1 MQPDHDS
8 KFRDL
13 IVSGVN
19 DLWEVENDG
28 GQSQSE
34 QNESVFVRPPSSYRQ
49 AFGDK
54 PIRLGMIEFRIL
66 LFLASRPYH
75 AFTPRQI
82 ADAATTETVAIT
94 KDEVDAHIAAL
105 RDQLGVLHDFV
116 QSVPHV
122 GYRYKA

>member
-1 MQPDHDS
+1 MQPDPDS
-8 KFRDL
+8 NLPVSNFRDL
-13 IVSGVN
+13 IVGGVN
-19 DLWEVENDG
+19 DSWELETQG
-28 GQSQSE
+28 G
-34 QNESVFVRPPSSYRQ
+34 QNESVLVRPPTSYRH

-54 PIRLGMIEFRIL
+54 PIRLGNVEFRIL

-75 AFTPRQI
+75 AFTRRQI

-94 KDEVDAHIAAL
+94 KDAVDAHIAAL

-116 QSVPHV
+116 QTVPHV

>member
-1 MQPDHDS
+1 VQHDRAAES
-8 KFRDL
+8 SEL
-13 IVSGVN
+13 IAGGVN
-19 DLWEVENDG
+19 NFWEVED
-28 GQSQSE
+28 QERQSE
-34 QNESVFVRPPSSYRQ
+34 SVLVRPPTSYRQ

-54 PIRLGMIEFRIL
+54 PIRLGIVEFRIL

-75 AFTPRQI
+75 AFTRRQI
-82 ADAATTETVAIT
+82 ADAMTANSLSVAEAAVDGHVAT
-94 KDEVDAHIAAL
+94 L